1 MNNLVAPDIA
11 FGALAVTAAVLYAAW
26 NEFAA
31 RNHRDAKL
39 LAALGASCAV
49 GSAVVWL

>member
-1 MNNLVAPDIA
+1 MNNLAAPDIA

-31 RNHRDAKL
+31 KNHRDAKL
-39 LAALGASCAV
+39 LAVVGASCV
-49 GSAVVWL
+49 LGSAAVWI